1 MAEIIVIGH
10 GGYGEG
16 VRTNLE
22 MVTGV
27 PENMHFLNF
36 TKDQDRA
43 DLEACMD
50 KLLEE
55 LTEKEVMFCC
65 DLPGATP
72 FQAAA
77 IRTASNEK
85 YRTVVGLNQMAYME
99 LAMDSSG
106 NAAEL
111 AKRAVETTKES
122 VTEFPQD

>member
-1 MAEIIVIGH
+1 MVEIIVIGH

-43 DLEACMD
+43 DLEAHMD
-50 KLLEE
+50 ELLGKLA
-55 LTEKEVMFCC
+55 EKEVLFCC

-77 IRTASNEK
+77 IRTAANER

-99 LAMDSSG
+99 MAMDSG
-106 NAAEL
+106 KTVAEL
-111 AKRAVETTKES
+111 AKRAVETTRES
-122 VTEFPQD
+122 VTEFP